1 MLKIKYI
8 SLSIFLILT
17 FHFTSKSQTNDFP
30 KHTIVLDAG
39 GIGGYGSLNYERA
52 FLLKKKH
59 LLSYKVG
66 FSFYRFKDFE
76 RKLNPDLL
84 FPISIQYNR
93 KFKNHRAFLGLGQTV
108 SSIVK
113 ISSDFSS
120 KVRKNRLS
128 LSYII
133 GYRFQKDN
141 KPFSIQINYTPIL
154 EHYKTFHHWG
164 GISFGYSFFQKN
176 QS

>member
-1 MLKIKYI
+1 MFKLKII
-8 SLSIFLILT
+8 SLFTFLFLT
-17 FHFTSKSQTNDFP
+17 FPIVLKSQTNTFP
-30 KHTIVLDAG
+30 KHSIVLDAG

-66 FSFYRFKDFE
+66 FSFFRFKDFE
-76 RKLNPDLL
+76 REINPDLL

-93 KFKNHRAFLGLGQTV
+93 KFKNHRAFLGLGQTI

-120 KVRKNRLS
+120 KVRKNRFS
-128 LSYII
+128 LSSII

-141 KPFSIQINYTPIL
+141 NPFSIQISYTPIL
-154 EHYKTFHHWG
+154 EHYKTFQHWG
-164 GISFGYSFFQKN
+164 GISFGYSFFQKK

>member
-1 MLKIKYI
+1 MSIQKITT
-8 SLSIFLILT
+8 FLILL
-17 FHFTSKSQTNDFP
+17 FCFLPFILKSQETSFP
-30 KHTIVLDAG
+30 KHTIILDAG
-39 GIGGYGSLNYERA
+39 GIGGYGSLNYEHA
-52 FLLKKKH
+52 FYLKKKH

-66 FSFYRFKDFE
+66 FSFFRFKDFE
-76 RKLNPDLL
+76 REVNPDLL

-93 KFKNHRAFLGLGQTV
+93 RFKNHRAFLGLGQTV

-141 KPFSIQINYTPIL
+141 NPFSIQISYTPIF
-154 EHYKTFHHWG
+154 EHYKKFQHWG

-176 QS
+176 RS